1 MAIEGPLRELG
12 IHDVFQLLDLS
23 RKTGVLRVRSALRQN
38 AGTVYFESG
47 AVIGAEIRSNPHPL
61 GGLLLKSGKV
71 SEEELARVRAL
82 QEAGDTRRLGDL
94 LVESGTISRRE
105 VDRIIRRQTEEVVFE
120 LLGWS
125 EGYFSFEEGDP
136 TRMSVEAAVR
146 IPTEALVMEA
156 ARRIDEWSRI
166 ETRIPHLGI
175 VARLAP
181 VGTDA
186 GPLDL
191 MPFEW
196 EVLAAIDGT
205 RDVHDLSTTLNRSEF
220 EVAKTLFGLATAG
233 IILLEDTAAAAPSG
247 DGTAGG
253 GLTMAVARAEEDLAA
268 GRVEAALVAAGDAA
282 VVHPDQPL
290 AHLVLARVLLAAG
303 RAAEALAAAERALQ
317 IDPALVAAHRHAG
330 TAAAR
335 LGRFRSAREHWEQ
348 WLGARGQ
355 DEMRHDESVRAARD
369 AAGTLEH
376 VLRGLSG

>member
-1 MAIEGPLRELG
+1 
-12 IHDVFQLLDLS
+12 
-23 RKTGVLRVRSALRQN
+23 VRSALRQN

-82 QEAGDTRRLGDL
+82 QEAGDARRLGDIM
-94 LVESGTISRRE
+94 VESGSISRRE

-181 VGTDA
+181 VETDA

-196 EVLAAIDGT
+196 EVLAAIDGN

-233 IILLEDTAAAAPSG
+233 IILLEDAAATAGSG
-247 DGTAGG
+247 DAEAAGG
-253 GLTMAVARAEEDLAA
+253 LALAVARAEEDLAA
-268 GRVEAALVAAGDAA
+268 GQVEAALVAAGDAA

-303 RAAEALAAAERALQ
+303 RAADALAAAERALQ
-317 IDPALVAAHRHAG
+317 IDPSLASAHRHAG

-335 LGRFRSAREHWEQ
+335 LGRFRPAREHWEH
-348 WLGARGQ
+348 WLGARGP
-355 DEMRHDESVRAARD
+355 DEVRHDESIRAARD

>member
-47 AVIGAEIRSNPHPL
+47 AVIGAEIRTNPHPL
-61 GGLLLKSGKV
+61 GGLLLKAGKV
-71 SEEELARVRAL
+71 SEEELSRVRAL

-94 LVESGTISRRE
+94 LVEAGSISRRE

-136 TRMSVEAAVR
+136 TRMSMEAAVR

-196 EVLAAIDGT
+196 EVLASIDGS
-205 RDVHDLSTTLNRSEF
+205 RNVHDLSITLNRSEF

-233 IILLEDTAAAAPSG
+233 IILLEDTAVPPAAEIG
-247 DGTAGG
+247 REG
-253 GLTMAVARAEEDLAA
+253 GLAMAIARAEDDLAA

-282 VVHPDQPL
+282 VVHPEQPL

-303 RAAEALAAAERALQ
+303 RSADALGASERALQ
-317 IDPALVAAHRHAG
+317 LDPGLAAAHRHAG
-330 TAAAR
+330 TAAAQ
-335 LGRFRSAREHWEQ
+335 LGRFHLAREHWEQ
-348 WLGARGQ
+348 WLGARGPE
-355 DEMRHDESVRAARD
+355 EMGHDESVRAARD